1 MAAMAMSA
9 PENTR
14 SLSVVHG
21 SRHRHLL
28 IAFLWIVISMVGAV
42 GGALTAF
49 ELRLLIGGGPSVLLK
64 DLGYLAIVANVLIFS
79 GAQWFLLQR
88 FKVAADWWVPAT
100 ITANLVNAIVV
111 IPTVLNLFG
120 PSSGAAP
127 VMSTAIL
134 SGGIALAAAGLLVG
148 AAQAWILRSAAG
160 EVAWLWIVATVLGGA
175 LAGSVTT
182 ALSAQLFILLPLTA
196 ISVATATGALLIAAC
211 QAPVLLRIIR

>member
-1 MAAMAMSA
+1 MAAMAMPA

-14 SLSVVHG
+14 ALSVVQG
-21 SRHRHLL
+21 SRRRQFLL
-28 IAFLWIVISMVGAV
+28 AILWIVISMMGAV

-49 ELRLLIGGGPSVLLK
+49 QLRLLIGGGLPVLWE

-88 FKVAADWWVPAT
+88 VRVVADWWVPAT
-100 ITANLVNAIVV
+100 ITANLVTAIVV
-111 IPTVLNLFG
+111 IPTVLNVFG
-120 PSSGAAP
+120 PSSGTAP

-134 SGGIALAAAGLLVG
+134 SGAIALGAAGLVIG
-148 AAQAWILRSAAG
+148 TAQAWILRSSVRN
-160 EVAWLWIVATVLGGA
+160 VAWLWIAATVLGGI

-182 ALSAQLFILLPLTA
+182 ALSAQLFSFSPMIT
-196 ISVATATGALLIAAC
+196 ISVVAATGALLTAAC